1 MNPLRWRTEHLL
13 AGAIFCVIGAIG
25 GVFFAWM
32 QSAAHIIAMGSL
44 SGEWS
49 DYSGVFLI
57 WLENAHYWPW
67 PLLGAVVA
75 GLTFYAMRLLRI
87 SN

>member
-1 MNPLRWRTEHLL
+1 MNPLSWKREHLL

-25 GVFFAWM
+25 GIFFAWM
-32 QSAAHIIAMGSL
+32 QSAFHTIAAGSL

-49 DYSGVFLI
+49 DYSRVFLL
-57 WLENAHYWPW
+57 WLRDAHYWPW
-67 PLLGAVVA
+67 PTMGALVA
-75 GLTFYAMRLLRI
+75 GLSFYAVLLLRI